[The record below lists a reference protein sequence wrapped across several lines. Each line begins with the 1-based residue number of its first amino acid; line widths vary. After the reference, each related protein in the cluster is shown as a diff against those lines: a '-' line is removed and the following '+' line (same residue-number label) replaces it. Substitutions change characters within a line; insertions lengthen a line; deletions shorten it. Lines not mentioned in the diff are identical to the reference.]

1 MTVMSDAVMTCVI
14 LLPKT
19 AEIKMSILLAVSEHT
34 DFSCSRWKCFFYPEL
49 FYNDFRLMLFL
60 L

>member
-19 AEIKMSILLAVSEHT
+19 AEIEMSILLAVSEHT
-34 DFSCSRWKCFFYPEL
+34 DFSCSR
-49 FYNDFRLMLFL
+49 
-60 L
+60 